1 LYMKYKGVHGFLVP
15 SFQHQTSF
23 MEDNNLTSEV
33 GGLILTLTFND
44 DGGLQS
50 VTQEFVNYEREN

>member
-1 LYMKYKGVHGFLVP
+1 
-15 SFQHQTSF
+15 

-44 DGGLQS
+44 EGGLQS
-50 VTQEFVNYEREN
+50 VTQEFVNYEKADVE